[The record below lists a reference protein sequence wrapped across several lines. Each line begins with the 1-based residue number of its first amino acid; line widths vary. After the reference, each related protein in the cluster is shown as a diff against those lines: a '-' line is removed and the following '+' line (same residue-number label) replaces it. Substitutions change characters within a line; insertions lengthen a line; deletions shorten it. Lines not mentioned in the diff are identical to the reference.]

1 MPTSAQDRPARGS
14 EAARA
19 VHPRAAAVRAAILG
33 RRRGVGRSLAVAL
46 LALGA
51 FTACGGSPA
60 GTPEPGP
67 ASPPPTAT
75 ATAPAP
81 AEDGSVP
88 VADAGLGASTA
99 PAVVPPT
106 RVQVPDLE
114 IDMPVDAV
122 GVAPEGDMELP
133 DSADVAAWYEYG
145 PAPSAAEGSTLIA
158 AHVDSLSSGIG
169 PFARLHDVAPGAEI
183 AVSTADGSTHRY
195 SVRDVVRVPKDTAPV
210 GEWFSREG
218 PPRLVLVT
226 CGGAF
231 DREVGHYAENV
242 VVTAVPEGG

>member
-1 MPTSAQDRPARGS
+1 MPTSAQDRPARGD

-19 VHPRAAAVRAAILG
+19 VRPRAAALRAAILG
-33 RRRGVGRSLAVAL
+33 RRRGAARSLAVAL
-46 LALGA
+46 VALGA
-51 FTACGGSPA
+51 FTACGGAPA
-60 GTPEPGP
+60 GTSESGAAAPSAT
-67 ASPPPTAT
+67 ASTPPPAG
-75 ATAPAP
+75 
-81 AEDGSVP
+81 DGSVP

-99 PAVVPPT
+99 PAVVPPV

-114 IDMPVDAV
+114 IDMPVEAV

-145 PAPSAAEGSTLIA
+145 PAPAAPEGSTLIA
-158 AHVDSLSSGIG
+158 AHVDSLSTGIG
-169 PFARLHDVAPGAEI
+169 PFARLHDVAPGAKI
-183 AVSTADGSTHRY
+183 VVTTADGSDHEY

-218 PPRLVLVT
+218 SSRLVLVT

-231 DREVGHYAENV
+231 DRDVGHYAENV